1 MNISKL
7 TSAKDEITSAKY
19 EKARRGA
26 IYEKLRLDWYFVYR
40 KNWMEIKITKYVICQ
55 QEAF

>member
-19 EKARRGA
+19 GKARRGA
-26 IYEKLRLDWYFVYR
+26 IYEKPRLD
-40 KNWMEIKITKYVICQ
+40 
-55 QEAF
+55 

>member
-26 IYEKLRLDWYFVYR
+26 LYEKLRLD
-40 KNWMEIKITKYVICQ
+40 
-55 QEAF
+55 